1 MAGKSV
7 DVERPVSTHSN
18 PNLSLLLR
26 LRRLARRAGTE
37 IMVALFALAAA
48 LQLVGLREPVLALG
62 TLAAGALTS
71 VAAVAFLLRRGELQL
86 AWRCPHLDRL
96 GVAIDSADAPWA
108 ALLQADGA
116 LAALEEAAA
125 RFPAFFPD
133 GRRDL
138 LRGAHRAVDVHR
150 AWARALSEA
159 CRMPEGL
166 ARRNLQLRAEKANA
180 ELKLLEHSLGEI
192 RSRLVETASAPRCE
206 EGEVAL
212 LALAERTAALAEA
225 VVEINARDTA
235 DILRPLPLGERA

>member
-1 MAGKSV
+1 VNTRANS
-7 DVERPVSTHSN
+7 S
-18 PNLSLLLR
+18 LSLLFR
-26 LRRLARRAGTE
+26 LQRLARRAGTE

-48 LQLVGLREPVLALG
+48 LQLVGLREPVLAAG

-71 VAAVAFLLRRGELQL
+71 VAAIAFLLRRGELQL
-86 AWRCPHLDRL
+86 AWRCPHLDRM
-96 GVAIDSADAPWA
+96 GVVIDSADAPWS

-116 LAALEEAAA
+116 MAALEEAAV

-150 AWARALSEA
+150 ARARALSEA
-159 CRMPEGL
+159 CRLPEGFP
-166 ARRNLQLRAEKANA
+166 RRSLQLRAEKAGE
-180 ELKLLEHSLGEI
+180 ELKVLEHSLGEI
-192 RSRLVETASAPRCE
+192 RSRLVETASAPRCP

-212 LALAERTAALAEA
+212 SALAERTAALAEA
-225 VVEINARDTA
+225 VVEINAREAA

>member
-1 MAGKSV
+1 V
-7 DVERPVSTHSN
+7 NTHTNSS
-18 PNLSLLLR
+18 LSLLLR
-26 LRRLARRAGTE
+26 FRRLARRTGTE
-37 IMVALFALAAA
+37 ILVALFAIAAA

-86 AWRCPHLDRL
+86 AWRCPHLDQL
-96 GVAIDSADAPWA
+96 GVAVGSADAPWS

-116 LAALEEAAA
+116 MAALEEAAV

-150 AWARALSEA
+150 ARARALSEA
-159 CRMPEGL
+159 CRLPEGL
-166 ARRNLQLRAEKANA
+166 PRRSLQVRAEKANE
-180 ELKLLEHSLGEI
+180 ELKLLEYSLGEI

-212 LALAERTAALAEA
+212 STLAERTAALAEA
-225 VVEINARDTA
+225 VVEINARDGS
-235 DILRPLPLGERA
+235 DILRPLPVGERA

>member
-1 MAGKSV
+1 M
-7 DVERPVSTHSN
+7 SN
-18 PNLSLLLR
+18 RSNSSLGVVLR
-26 LRRLARRAGTE
+26 SWRLARRAGTE
-37 IMVALFALAAA
+37 IVVALFALAAA
-48 LQLVGLREPVLALG
+48 LQLAGLREPVLALG

-96 GVAIDSADAPWA
+96 GVAIDSPDAPWN

-116 LAALEEAAA
+116 LAALEEAAV

-150 AWARALSEA
+150 ARARALSEA
-159 CRMPEGL
+159 CRMPEGFP
-166 ARRNLQLRAEKANA
+166 RRSLQLRAEKANE

-192 RSRLVETASAPRCE
+192 RSRLVETATAPRCA
-206 EGEVAL
+206 EGEAAL
-212 LALAERTAALAEA
+212 CALAERTAALAEA

-235 DILRPLPLGERA
+235 DILRPLPVGERA